1 MNLLIVDDEPLI
13 HVSIEFSLNEL
24 QADDV
29 QIFHAYSGS
38 DMLIRMAEQAIDIAL
53 VDIRMPGMSGLEAIN
68 AAREQWPQTFYYI
81 MSGFSEFEYAREA
94 IRLNVTEY
102 LLKPLEPDALAAVI
116 TKVRAEKAN
125 QQEQVRDAF
134 RAWLEGTLHRHEVG
148 YLYSPRY
155 YTAILLL
162 TYDSNQEDSDP
173 WVPEA
178 VLAHCEYF
186 VSIPCNEGVLLML
199 FTPSAPLTRE
209 ILREIRR
216 RDFPDGVTCF
226 ATSMCHDAEKMAT
239 QMRQILDY
247 SPVRVYRGIGVRYD
261 AAAVLSASEEEIAAA
276 QKWIALRD
284 SFFASQY
291 TDYVSLGSQL
301 ANSRRLWPAQGA
313 EHLEKFL
320 ETITGLPCLGL
331 KTAEEKLKYLRHAGE
346 ALLQQRKNTDKLD
359 SVLSYVERNFNKD
372 ISVASL
378 ATRFDLTPNYL
389 SALLKKKLGM
399 KFTDYLTRLR
409 IAQAKK
415 LLLSTNL
422 SIKEITEQVGYYS
435 QSHFT
440 KIFMEKEGC
449 TPGEFRANSDKKR
462 TASLATAT

>member
-13 HVSIEFSLNEL
+13 HVSIEFSLEEL
-24 QADDV
+24 QTDDV
-29 QIFHAYSGS
+29 QIFHAYSGTE
-38 DMLIRMAEQAIDIAL
+38 MLTRMAEQAIDIAL
-53 VDIRMPGMSGLEAIN
+53 VDIQMPGMSGLEAIN
-68 AAREQWPQTFYYI
+68 AAREQWPNTFYYI

-102 LLKPLEPDALAAVI
+102 LLKPLEPEALAAVI
-116 TKVRAEKAN
+116 AKVRAERAN

-134 RAWLEGTLHRHEVG
+134 RAWLEGTLHRHDVG
-148 YLYSPRY
+148 YLYSPQY

-162 TYDSNQEDSDP
+162 TYDSNLEDQDP
-173 WVPEA
+173 WVPDA
-178 VLAHCEYF
+178 VLTHHEYF

-199 FTPSAPLTRE
+199 FAPSAPLGRE
-209 ILREIRR
+209 ILREVRR
-216 RDFPDGVTCF
+216 RNFPEGVTCF

-247 SPVRVYRGIGVRYD
+247 SPIRVYRGIGVRYD
-261 AAAVLSASEEEIAAA
+261 VAAILSASEEEIGAA

-284 SFFASQY
+284 SFFTSRY

-301 ANSRRLWPAQGA
+301 AHSQDMWPAQGA
-313 EHLEKFL
+313 EQLEKFL
-320 ETITGLPCLGL
+320 ETVTGIPCPGP
-331 KTAEEKLKYLRHAGE
+331 KTAEEKLKYLRQAGE
-346 ALLQQRKNTDKLD
+346 TLMQQRKNTDKLD

-378 ATRFDLTPNYL
+378 AARFDLTPNYL

-409 IAQAKK
+409 IAQAKR
-415 LLLSTNL
+415 LLLSTDL

-440 KIFMEKEGC
+440 KLFMEREGC
-449 TPGEFRANSDKKR
+449 TPGEFRANNE
-462 TASLATAT
+462 